1 MGRRAFA
8 LLAVAL
14 CLGAGCLSG
23 PPATERPGDTTPEV
37 RTTAEPTTTASTTA
51 TGEPTPDPL
60 VMNEI
65 VEVESDSDESHEVSV
80 AVIDLNDGSAVRTV
94 NETLGPAAEFA
105 VPRERPNA
113 EHRRAVVRVDGT
125 VVFDRTVY
133 TAEQY
138 WVTVNSAT
146 NVSVSK
152 AVA

>member
-1 MGRRAFA
+1 MKRQAFA

-23 PPATERPGDTTPEV
+23 PPATERPGDTTPE
-37 RTTAEPTTTASTTA
+37 PTTTAPVTTA
-51 TGEPTPDPL
+51 QTTTPTGEPTPDLL

-65 VEVESDSDESHEVSV
+65 IEVSSDSNESHEVSV
-80 AVIDLNDGSAVRTV
+80 AVIDLNDGSTVRTV
-94 NETLGPAAEFA
+94 NETLEPAAEFE
-105 VPRERPNA
+105 VPRERPDA
-113 EHRRAVVRVDGT
+113 EHRRVVVRVDGT

-138 WVTVNSAT
+138 WVTVHSAT
-146 NVSVSK
+146 NVSVSM